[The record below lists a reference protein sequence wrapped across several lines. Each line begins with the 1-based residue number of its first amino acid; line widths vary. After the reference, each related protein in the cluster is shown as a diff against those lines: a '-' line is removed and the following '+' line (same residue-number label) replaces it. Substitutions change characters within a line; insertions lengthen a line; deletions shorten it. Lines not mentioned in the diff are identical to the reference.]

1 MVDDNAAVIIP
12 EDVSSLWNSLD
23 PAVRAALIA
32 SSSSSDSSSSNGG
45 TATATGGGSGGAQ
58 GRRALVASG
67 PRITNSAHIGSSS
80 FTCRTTNPSWI
91 KVRENVYD
99 AIKTR
104 RLDELA
110 AKVQVDISVTLPDGK
125 VLVEDKV
132 RKHICML
139 KRTNCKHRVISISI
153 FIPIFTRLSPKYQ
166 EGVKYQAWHTT
177 PFDIAA
183 TISRGLAD
191 SAVVS
196 RVTYSS
202 FVSDYDSSMDGMD
215 GIDLDEAMAEGG
227 KDDDIEEAVS
237 ALNLQGNANTNT
249 TTSKTILWDMTR
261 PLVGN
266 ASKIEFLKFED
277 DPDAR
282 TAFWHSSAHVLGE
295 ALERLYGSRLTVG
308 PPLAGG
314 FYYDA
319 YMGDGSNA
327 DSTIKEDDY
336 KLVEAEVSKII
347 KEKQKFERLVVT
359 KDELLEL
366 FAGNP
371 FKEQIIST
379 KIPNGA
385 RSTVYR
391 CGDLVDLCRGPHIP
405 NTGRIKAFAATRH
418 SATNWLGDTD
428 NDSLQRMYAISF
440 PDKKLLKAWL
450 ENQEK
455 VCKRTH
461 ERRAGGW
468 GDLLSLGRD
477 YFM

>member
-1 MVDDNAAVIIP
+1 MKKKLLLPLLN
-12 EDVSSLWNSLD
+12 
-23 PAVRAALIA
+23 LI
-32 SSSSSDSSSSNGG
+32 
-45 TATATGGGSGGAQ
+45 
-58 GRRALVASG
+58 
-67 PRITNSAHIGSSS
+67 
-80 FTCRTTNPSWI
+80 
-91 KVRENVYD
+91 
-99 AIKTR
+99 
-104 RLDELA
+104 
-110 AKVQVDISVTLPDGK
+110 
-125 VLVEDKV
+125 
-132 RKHICML
+132 
-139 KRTNCKHRVISISI
+139 
-153 FIPIFTRLSPKYQ
+153 Q

-202 FVSDYDSSMDGMD
+202 FVSDYDPSMDGMD
-215 GIDLDEAMAEGG
+215 GIDLDEAMTEGG
-227 KDDDIEEAVS
+227 GDETIEEAVS
-237 ALNLQGNANTNT
+237 ALDLEGGNATAAAT
-249 TTSKTILWDMTR
+249 TTSKTMLWDMTR

-266 ASKIEFLKFED
+266 VSKIEFLKFED

-336 KLVEAEVSKII
+336 KLVEAEVGKII

-455 VCKRTH
+455 VRKQTQEGELVVLCSETYWEH
-461 ERRAGGW
+461 ISVTMIQNMN
-468 GDLLSLGRD
+468 LII
-477 YFM
+477 

>member
-1 MVDDNAAVIIP
+1 MFF
-12 EDVSSLWNSLD
+12 
-23 PAVRAALIA
+23 
-32 SSSSSDSSSSNGG
+32 SNVCKKKP
-45 TATATGGGSGGAQ
+45 TTT
-58 GRRALVASG
+58 
-67 PRITNSAHIGSSS
+67 
-80 FTCRTTNPSWI
+80 TTNLI
-91 KVRENVYD
+91 
-99 AIKTR
+99 
-104 RLDELA
+104 
-110 AKVQVDISVTLPDGK
+110 
-125 VLVEDKV
+125 
-132 RKHICML
+132 
-139 KRTNCKHRVISISI
+139 
-153 FIPIFTRLSPKYQ
+153 Q

-202 FVSDYDSSMDGMD
+202 FVSDYDPSMDGMD
-215 GIDLDEAMAEGG
+215 GIDLDEAMTEGG
-227 KDDDIEEAVS
+227 GDETIEEAVS
-237 ALNLQGNANTNT
+237 ALDLEGGNATAAAAT
-249 TTSKTILWDMTR
+249 TTSKTMLWDMTR

-266 ASKIEFLKFED
+266 VSKIEFLKFED

-336 KLVEAEVSKII
+336 KLVEAEVGKII

-455 VCKRTH
+455 VRKQTQ
-461 ERRAGGW
+461 EGELVVKLIGNI
-468 GDLLSLGRD
+468 
-477 YFM
+477 FQ

>member
-1 MVDDNAAVIIP
+1 LKNPI
-12 EDVSSLWNSLD
+12 L
-23 PAVRAALIA
+23 
-32 SSSSSDSSSSNGG
+32 
-45 TATATGGGSGGAQ
+45 
-58 GRRALVASG
+58 
-67 PRITNSAHIGSSS
+67 
-80 FTCRTTNPSWI
+80 FNPS
-91 KVRENVYD
+91 Y
-99 AIKTR
+99 
-104 RLDELA
+104 
-110 AKVQVDISVTLPDGK
+110 
-125 VLVEDKV
+125 
-132 RKHICML
+132 
-139 KRTNCKHRVISISI
+139 SI
-153 FIPIFTRLSPKYQ
+153 FKQPHYYSNLIQ

-202 FVSDYDSSMDGMD
+202 FVSDYDPSMDGMD
-215 GIDLDEAMAEGG
+215 GIDLDEAMADGG
-227 KDDDIEEAVS
+227 GGGDEDIEEAVS
-237 ALNLQGNANTNT
+237 ALNLEEGGSNAAAT
-249 TTSKTILWDMTR
+249 TPTISKTMLWDMTR
-261 PLVGN
+261 PIIGN
-266 ASKIEFLKFED
+266 VSKIEFLKFED

-418 SATNWLGDTD
+418 SATNWLGNTD

-455 VCKRTH
+455 VREQTDIW
-461 ERRAGGW
+461 GG
-468 GDLLSLGRD
+468 GDLLSLGQGL
-477 YFM
+477 FHLTMIQNMNLII